1 MITKWEVL
9 HCRVK
14 ILHLSS
20 AVGNWK
26 GWTLFSVYA
35 INSTLSIAALYSSF
49 KNMFKCGKKK
59 TAREEASSQ
68 VIQEEYKKL
77 GAIRYFKL

>member
-1 MITKWEVL
+1 MT
-9 HCRVK
+9 

-20 AVGNWK
+20 AIGNWK
-26 GWTLFSVYA
+26 GWTHFSVYT
-35 INSTLSIAALYSSF
+35 INSLFNIAALHSSF

-59 TAREEASSQ
+59 TAREKASSQ

-77 GAIRYFKL
+77 GPIRYFKI